1 MHWIQLPLGLFQ
13 TNCYI
18 LINSKKEALI
28 IDPGAEF
35 EKVNHVLEEEQ
46 AKPIAILL
54 THAHLD
60 HIGAVDDLRN
70 QWKIP
75 AYLHI
80 EEEDWLMDPDKNGSS
95 RFPGAEAISLK
106 PADVLLEGEKTL
118 TLGVFS
124 FECLETPG
132 HSPGSLSFYFKDKNV
147 IFSGDTLFNGGIG
160 RTDLYRGDAEVL
172 METIESK
179 LLGLPDETV
188 VAPGHGFETTI
199 GQEKDTNPFLL

>member
-18 LINSKKEALI
+18 LINSLKEALI
-28 IDPGAEF
+28 IDPGSEF
-35 EKVNHVLEEEQ
+35 EKVNQVLEGEQ
-46 AKPIAILL
+46 VKPIAILL

-75 AYLHI
+75 VYLHK
-80 EEEDWLMDPDKNGSS
+80 EEEDWLIDPDKNGSS
-95 RFPGAEAISLK
+95 RFPVAETISLK
-106 PADVLLEGEKTL
+106 PADVLLEGERTL
-118 TLGVFS
+118 DLGAFS
-124 FECLETPG
+124 FDILETPG
-132 HSPGSLSFYFKDKNV
+132 HSPGSLSFYFKDSGV

-160 RTDLYRGDAEVL
+160 RTDLYRGDTEVL
-172 METIESK
+172 MDSIETK
-179 LLGLPDETV
+179 LLILPGETV

-199 GQEKDTNPFLL
+199 GQEKETNPFLF

>member
-18 LINSKKEALI
+18 LINSLKEALI

-35 EKVNHVLEEEQ
+35 EKVNHILEEEQ
-46 AKPIAILL
+46 AKPLAILL

-60 HIGAVDDLRN
+60 HIGAVDDLRHY
-70 QWKIP
+70 WHIP
-75 AYLHI
+75 VYLHK

-95 RFPGAEAISLK
+95 RFPAVETISLE

-118 TLGVFS
+118 EIGGFS
-124 FECLETPG
+124 FETLETPG
-132 HSPGSLSFYFKDKNV
+132 HSPGSLSYYFKETGV

-160 RTDLYRGDAEVL
+160 RTDLYLGDAETL
-172 METIESK
+172 MESIETK
-179 LLGLPDETV
+179 VLVLPDETV

-199 GQEKDTNPFLL
+199 GQEKETNPFLL